1 MSSCPDT
8 DIDPLKVGVD
18 VSNNKVIAK
27 CRKISRQSE
36 IFLRL
41 NSLQFGGNM
50 FCVCLQYENCLRK
63 FFKHHNVEVLL
74 YLARAY
80 FKAGKLK
87 ECKQILL
94 KVRSFVGDTQL
105 FSFMSVKWVFN
116 PLTPMSDQYRI
127 SPYNIN
133 TISTT

>member
-1 MSSCPDT
+1 MGSCPDT

-18 VSNNKVIAK
+18 VGNNKVIAK
-27 CRKISRQSE
+27 CRKIIRQRE
-36 IFLRL
+36 ILLRF
-41 NSLQFGGNM
+41 NSLQLGGNM

-94 KVRSFVGDTQL
+94 KVHSFVGDTQL
-105 FSFMSVKWVFN
+105 FSFM
-116 PLTPMSDQYRI
+116 
-127 SPYNIN
+127 
-133 TISTT
+133 

>member
-1 MSSCPDT
+1 MGSCPDT
-8 DIDPLKVGVD
+8 GIDPLKVGVD
-18 VSNNKVIAK
+18 VGNNKVIAK
-27 CRKISRQSE
+27 CRKISRQRE
-36 IFLRL
+36 ILLRL
-41 NSLQFGGNM
+41 NSLQLGGNM

-94 KVRSFVGDTQL
+94 KVHSFVGDTQL
-105 FSFMSVKWVFN
+105 FSFM
-116 PLTPMSDQYRI
+116 
-127 SPYNIN
+127 
-133 TISTT
+133 